1 MFTDV
6 LIRVD
11 PADGTPDGSRAR
23 IFKRM
28 KPALKHA
35 VKLVSANAGGV
46 GAQAS
51 VWTWGGLSLTVF
63 RNDGDW
69 DVQADFIDDDG
80 NIQMFDLSDV
90 T

>member
-1 MFTDV
+1 MFTDG

-11 PADGTPDGSRAR
+11 PADGTPDGAVSRIYKQQKA
-23 IFKRM
+23 
-28 KPALKHA
+28 ALKYA
-35 VKLVSANAGGV
+35 VKLVSANAGGP

-51 VWTWGGLSLTVF
+51 VWSWGGMSLSVF
-63 RNDGDW
+63 RNDGEW